1 MPTVNI
7 PGKGLVRFPESMT
20 PEQIQGVIE
29 NEIAPAQKSPVME
42 AIKTGA
48 SAVGSTV
55 DKAGTAAYRGLSGVL
70 GLPADL
76 RNLVA
81 SGLPEGVLRDTYQK
95 LNVTPGSADIKK
107 FIFGTMGV
115 PEVSATSNLGRMAQK
130 GFEGLSATVLSGG
143 TGPLSAAMGAGS
155 GVGAE
160 LGAQAFPESNLAPA
174 IGAVVG
180 GGIPYGLSRF
190 SPGVESL
197 VRGATRNTLPS
208 QVDDAIATQNAGRAI
223 GSPVTGPEALNNPEL
238 LRLQRTVER
247 SGNGGPLSA
256 LMASRPQTQRAAVS
270 DVASQIAPLAP
281 PREVKQGLVSAARSA
296 VGTVEKGRTIAAKP
310 FYEAASKEAM
320 APAILDDVFST
331 IDDQLTKVGTESD
344 IGKQLTAYKQKLTS
358 AISDRGAGVGPLD
371 AIYKETRDAISK
383 TKIEP
388 GALDK
393 EVKGVLRPIN
403 SALGNALSRGNQNI
417 AMGRATYQ
425 TETPAV
431 KAVTDSPVG
440 DLIPRGGARPTFK
453 QQAGV
458 LLSPENAR
466 PETVTRAMRVMAKE
480 NPDAV
485 SKWIANYVDTTMDAA
500 MKRTAAG
507 GVENAGGKFYTA
519 IASEPYAKANLRAA
533 FNTLPNG
540 SARWNAME
548 NTLKVFEA
556 QSRRLPVGSATSENI
571 ATAARLGGGMGP
583 RAINWLDE
591 AIKDMRFG
599 RNTGKLAEI
608 FARTDSVDELVRISR
623 LRPGT
628 KEAADAV
635 GRFVALE
642 TQAFNRPQQRAE

>member
-1 MPTVNI
+1 MPTVRV
-7 PGKGLVRFPESMT
+7 PGKGVVRFPDSMSLD
-20 PEQIQGVIE
+20 EIQRVIE
-29 NEIAPAQKSPVME
+29 SEQPQKSPVMD
-42 AIKTGA
+42 AVKAGA
-48 SAVGSTV
+48 GAVNSAVEKT
-55 DKAGTAAYRGLSGVL
+55 GTAAFRGLAGVI
-70 GLPADL
+70 GLPGDVRSVLPKNL
-76 RNLVA
+76 R
-81 SGLPEGVLRDTYQK
+81 SFGED
-95 LNVTPGSADIKK
+95 PGEMLKSEDVRN
-107 FIFGTMGV
+107 FIFNKMGV
-115 PEVSATSNLGRMAQK
+115 PERNAESRLGRIAQK
-130 GFEGLSATVLSGG
+130 GVEGLSAAAFTGG
-143 TGPLSAAMGAGS
+143 TGPLTAAMGFGAGAGS
-155 GVGAE
+155 ETASQAYPNSNIAPVVG
-160 LGAQAFPESNLAPA
+160 S
-174 IGAVVG
+174 IIG
-180 GGIPYGLSRF
+180 GGIPYGISRF

-247 SGNGGPLSA
+247 SGNGGPLAA
-256 LMASRPQTQRAAVS
+256 LMASRPQTQRAAVG
-270 DVASQIAPLAP
+270 DIASQIAPLAP
-281 PREVKQGLVSAARSA
+281 PREVKQGLVSAAKSA
-296 VGTVEKGRTIAAKP
+296 VGTVEKGRTMAAKP
-310 FYEAASKEAM
+310 FYEAAASEAM
-320 APAILDDVFST
+320 PPAILDDVFAN
-331 IDDQLTKVGTESD
+331 IDDQLTKVGTESG
-344 IGKQLTAYKQKLTS
+344 IGKQLTAYKQKLAS

-383 TKIEP
+383 TKLEP

-425 TETPAV
+425 AETPAV

-440 DLIPRGGARPTFK
+440 DLIPRGGAKPTFK
-453 QQAGV
+453 QQATT

-466 PETVTRAMRVMAKE
+466 PETVTRAMKSMAKE
-480 NPDAV
+480 NPEAV

-500 MKRTAAG
+500 MKRTASG
-507 GVENAGGKFYTA
+507 SIENAGGKFYTA
-519 IASEPYAKANLRAA
+519 IAGEPYAKANLRAA

-591 AIKDMRFG
+591 AIKDLRFG

-642 TQAFNRPQQRAE
+642 TQALNRPQQ